1 MAPGPGKKLVSGPP
15 DRRRVHGW
23 CATVRTLLPDGP
35 SSPAGAAPDA
45 VPEQGPRGERAG
57 RRTDRGASR
66 YRPPLVSL
74 RSPYDR
80 EIARLALPAL
90 GTLAAEPTYLL
101 VDTAMVGHIP
111 GPEAGQD
118 LASLALAT
126 SVLGTL
132 AGLGVVAAYATTAA
146 VARLSG
152 ASAAD
157 GRHDDDLR
165 RVAAQ
170 SLWLGATLGL
180 LGALIVVAAG
190 PVWVEALGGAGATA
204 DGAARYLRIA
214 APGFAF
220 ALLSMAAQ
228 GWLRGTG
235 NLRGPLLIVVFGN
248 VVNAILNPLLI
259 FGFDLGL
266 DGSAIATL
274 IGQTAMGL
282 LFVRLLWRGSAPA
295 PSGGST
301 AERAAEAA
309 ALRRPSL
316 ALLGR
321 IGATGGYLLVRSGAL
336 LLTFAVASAVA
347 ARAGDPSL
355 AAHQIGWQLFVFI
368 ALVLDALAIAGQVLI
383 GRALGADRTGE
394 ALAASRR
401 MVLWTVVFGVLV
413 AVVLLVARDPI
424 IGLFTDDEVVAER
437 ARAMWPLLCLMLPF
451 ASAVFAFDGIL
462 IGAGDARFLAF
473 AMTGAAAV
481 GVPLLLIAQREQWGI
496 VGVWA
501 AINAVIVARLI
512 GTGWRYRDRRWVR
525 AGAWR

>member
-1 MAPGPGKKLVSGPP
+1 MGG
-15 DRRRVHGW
+15 
-23 CATVRTLLPDGP
+23 VR
-35 SSPAGAAPDA
+35 
-45 VPEQGPRGERAG
+45 RAG
-57 RRTDRGASR
+57 HYSPTSPR
-66 YRPPLVSL
+66 RPPPQHDTAHPGGPHGDGRVTATRHAGDAALASPLVPL
-74 RSPYDR
+74 RSPHDR

-101 VDTAMVGHIP
+101 VDTAMVGHID
-111 GPEAGQD
+111 GVRAGQD

-146 VARLSG
+146 VARLAG
-152 ASAAD
+152 ASGAD

-170 SLWLGATLGL
+170 SLWLGVALGL
-180 LGALIVVAAG
+180 LGALIVVVAG
-190 PVWVEALGGAGATA
+190 PLWVEALGGRGATA
-204 DGAARYLRIA
+204 EGAERYLRIA

-248 VVNAILNPLLI
+248 VVNAVLNPLLI

-282 LFVRLLWRGSAPA
+282 LFVRLLWRGSAA
-295 PSGGST
+295 PDHDAT
-301 AERAAEAA
+301 A

-321 IGATGGYLLVRSGAL
+321 IGTTGGYLLIRSGTL
-336 LLTFAVASAVA
+336 LLTFAVASAVV

-355 AAHQIGWQLFVFI
+355 AAHQVGWQLFLFI

-383 GRALGADRTGE
+383 GRALGADRTAE

-401 MVLWTVVFGVLV
+401 MVLWTIGFGLVVVAVLV
-413 AVVLLVARDPI
+413 VGRDPI
-424 IGLFTDDEVVAER
+424 IGLFTDDEIVAER

-462 IGAGDARFLAF
+462 IGAGDARFLAL
-473 AMTGAAAV
+473 AMTAAATI
-481 GVPLLLIAQREQWGI
+481 GIPLLLLAQHADWGI

-501 AINAVIVARLI
+501 GINAVIVARLL

>member
-1 MAPGPGKKLVSGPP
+1 MGGVRPPGHYS
-15 DRRRVHGW
+15 RRGDD
-23 CATVRTLLPDGP
+23 DGP
-35 SSPAGAAPDA
+35 AGS
-45 VPEQGPRGERAG
+45 
-57 RRTDRGASR
+57 GALAS
-66 YRPPLVSL
+66 PLVPL
-74 RSPYDR
+74 RSPHDR

-101 VDTAMVGHIP
+101 VDTAMVGHID
-111 GPEAGQD
+111 GAQAGQD

-157 GRHDDDLR
+157 GRHADDLR

-170 SLWLGATLGL
+170 SLWLGMALGL
-180 LGALIVVAAG
+180 LGALIVVVAG
-190 PVWVEALGGAGATA
+190 PLWVDALGGRGVTA
-204 DGAARYLRIA
+204 DGAQRYLRIA

-274 IGQTAMGL
+274 IGQTVMGL
-282 LFVRLLWRGSAPA
+282 LFVRLLWRGSAA
-295 PSGGST
+295 AARDRGT
-301 AERAAEAA
+301 AEPVTETA

-321 IGATGGYLLVRSGAL
+321 IGATGGYLLIRSGAL

-355 AAHQIGWQLFVFI
+355 AAHQIGWQLFIFI

-383 GRALGADRTGE
+383 GRALGADRTVE

-401 MVLWTVVFGVLV
+401 MVLWTVVFGALV
-413 AVVLLVARDPI
+413 ALVLLVARDPI

-437 ARAMWPLLCLMLPF
+437 ARALWPLLCLMLPF
-451 ASAVFAFDGIL
+451 GSAVFAFDGIL
-462 IGAGDARFLAF
+462 IGAGDARFLAV
-473 AMTGAAAV
+473 AMSAAAV
-481 GVPLLLIAQREQWGI
+481 LGIPVLLLAQHEGWGI

-501 AINAVIVARLI
+501 GINAVIVARLL

>member
-1 MAPGPGKKLVSGPP
+1 MPI
-15 DRRRVHGW
+15 
-23 CATVRTLLPDGP
+23 
-35 SSPAGAAPDA
+35 
-45 VPEQGPRGERAG
+45 
-57 RRTDRGASR
+57 
-66 YRPPLVSL
+66 

-101 VDTAMVGHIP
+101 VDTAMVGHID
-111 GPEAGQD
+111 GPQAGQD

-126 SVLGTL
+126 SMLGTL

-146 VARLSG
+146 VARLAG

-157 GRHDDDLR
+157 GRHDAELR

-170 SLWLGATLGL
+170 SLWLGGALGVLGL
-180 LGALIVVAAG
+180 LIVLLAG
-190 PVWVEALGGAGATA
+190 PAWIEALGGRGATA
-204 DGAARYLRIA
+204 DGAERYLRIA

-248 VVNAILNPLLI
+248 LINAVLNPLLI
-259 FGFDLGL
+259 FGLDLGL

-274 IGQTAMGL
+274 VGQTVMGL
-282 LFVRLLWRGSAPA
+282 LFVRLLWRGSADPARIAA
-295 PSGGST
+295 PSARRTPT
-301 AERAAEAA
+301 ADGDAARDAQEP
-309 ALRRPSL
+309 LRRPSL

-321 IGATGGYLLVRSGAL
+321 IGATGGYLLIRSGAL
-336 LLTFAVASAVA
+336 LLTFAVAAAVV

-355 AAHQIGWQLFVFI
+355 AAHQIGWQLFLFI

-383 GRALGADRTGE
+383 GRALGADRTE
-394 ALAASRR
+394 DALAASRR
-401 MVLWTVVFGVLV
+401 MVLWTLVFGVLV

-424 IGLFTDDEVVAER
+424 IGVFTDDEVVAER

-462 IGAGDARFLAF
+462 IGAGDARFLAL
-473 AMTGAAAV
+473 AMTGAAAI
-481 GVPLLLIAQREQWGI
+481 GVPLLLIAQQHDWGI

-501 AINAVIVARLI
+501 AVNAVIVARLI
-512 GTGWRYRDRRWVR
+512 GTGWRYRDRRWAR

>member
-1 MAPGPGKKLVSGPP
+1 VRPCGHYS
-15 DRRRVHGW
+15 RRSDD
-23 CATVRTLLPDGP
+23 DGP
-35 SSPAGAAPDA
+35 AAG
-45 VPEQGPRGERAG
+45 
-57 RRTDRGASR
+57 GALAS
-66 YRPPLVSL
+66 PLVPL

-101 VDTAMVGHIP
+101 VDTAMVGHID
-111 GPEAGQD
+111 GPQAGQD

-170 SLWLGATLGL
+170 SLWLGIALGL
-180 LGALIVVAAG
+180 LGALVVVVAG
-190 PVWVEALGGAGATA
+190 PLWVDALGGRGATA
-204 DGAARYLRIA
+204 DGAERYLRIA

-274 IGQTAMGL
+274 VGQTTMGL
-282 LFVRLLWRGSAPA
+282 LFVRLLWRGSAA
-295 PSGGST
+295 PDHDAVAT
-301 AERAAEAA
+301 A

-321 IGATGGYLLVRSGAL
+321 IGATGGYLLIRSGAL

-355 AAHQIGWQLFVFI
+355 AAHQIGWQLFIFI

-383 GRALGADRTGE
+383 GRALGADRTEE

-401 MVLWTVVFGVLV
+401 MVLWTVTFGVLV
-413 AVVLLVARDPI
+413 AIVLLIARDPI
-424 IGLFTDDEVVAER
+424 IALFTDDEVVAER

-451 ASAVFAFDGIL
+451 GAAVFAFDGIL
-462 IGAGDARFLAF
+462 IGAGDARFLAL
-473 AMTGAAAV
+473 AMSGAAAI
-481 GVPLLLIAQREQWGI
+481 GIPLLLIAQHEDWGI

-501 AINAVIVARLI
+501 GINAVIVARLL

>member
-1 MAPGPGKKLVSGPP
+1 MGTPAKARRFAPGPA

-23 CATVRTLLPDGP
+23 CATARTLLPDGRSRSEARP
-35 SSPAGAAPDA
+35 
-45 VPEQGPRGERAG
+45 
-57 RRTDRGASR
+57 R

-111 GPEAGQD
+111 GPAAGQD

-146 VARLSG
+146 VARLAG

-170 SLWLGATLGL
+170 SLWLGAALGL
-180 LGALIVVAAG
+180 LGVLIVVLAG
-190 PVWVEALGGAGATA
+190 PVWVEALGGTGATA

-248 VVNAILNPLLI
+248 VVNAVLNPLLI

-274 IGQTAMGL
+274 IGQTVMGL
-282 LFVRLLWRGSAPA
+282 LFVRLLWRGSAA
-295 PSGGST
+295 PDDTAT
-301 AERAAEAA
+301 AE
-309 ALRRPSL
+309 LRRPSL

-321 IGATGGYLLVRSGAL
+321 IGATGGYLLIRSGAL

-383 GRALGADRTGE
+383 GRALGADRTEE

-401 MVLWTVVFGVLV
+401 MVLWTLVFGVLV

-473 AMTGAAAV
+473 AMTGAAAI
-481 GVPLLLIAQREQWGI
+481 GLPLLLIAQRDGWGI
-496 VGVWA
+496 VGVWV
-501 AINAVIVARLI
+501 AINAVIVARLL

>member
-1 MAPGPGKKLVSGPP
+1 M
-15 DRRRVHGW
+15 
-23 CATVRTLLPDGP
+23 
-35 SSPAGAAPDA
+35 
-45 VPEQGPRGERAG
+45 
-57 RRTDRGASR
+57 
-66 YRPPLVSL
+66 SL

-111 GPEAGQD
+111 GPNAGQD

-132 AGLGVVAAYATTAA
+132 AGLGVVVAYATTAA

-152 ASAAD
+152 ASSEAD

-170 SLWLGATLGL
+170 SLWLGLALGL
-180 LGALIVVAAG
+180 VGALIVVAAG
-190 PVWVEALGGAGATA
+190 PLWIELLGGRGATA
-204 DGAARYLRIA
+204 DGAERYLRIA

-235 NLRGPLLIVVFGN
+235 DLRGPLLIVVFGN
-248 VVNAILNPLLI
+248 VVNAVLNPLLI

-274 IGQTAMGL
+274 IGQTTMGL
-282 LFVRLLWRGSAPA
+282 LFIRLLWRGSATAGSDGGA
-295 PSGGST
+295 PDGT
-301 AERAAEAA
+301 AATTE
-309 ALRRPSL
+309 LRRPSL

-336 LLTFAVASAVA
+336 LMTFSVASAVA

-355 AAHQIGWQLFVFI
+355 AAHQIGWQLFVFT

-383 GRALGADRTGE
+383 GRALGADRTEE

-401 MVLWTVVFGVLV
+401 MVLWTVLFGVLV
-413 AVVLLVARDPI
+413 AAVLLIARDPI

-437 ARAMWPLLCLMLPF
+437 ARTMLPLLCLLLPF
-451 ASAVFAFDGIL
+451 AAAVFAFDGIL

-473 AMTGAAAV
+473 AMVGAAAL
-481 GVPLLLIAQREQWGI
+481 GVPLLLVAERGDWGI

-501 AINAVIVARLI
+501 AIDVVIVARLI
-512 GTGWRYRDRRWVR
+512 GTGWRYRDRRWAR

>member
-1 MAPGPGKKLVSGPP
+1 MGGVRRAGHYSPAA
-15 DRRRVHGW
+15 DRRPLARRGTPLRTGPD
-23 CATVRTLLPDGP
+23 ATGGGAV
-35 SSPAGAAPDA
+35 GAA
-45 VPEQGPRGERAG
+45 GRG
-57 RRTDRGASR
+57 TPR
-66 YRPPLVSL
+66 YRPPLVSF

-101 VDTAMVGHIP
+101 VDTAMVGHID
-111 GPEAGQD
+111 GPQAGQD

-126 SVLGTL
+126 SMLGTL

-146 VARLSG
+146 VARLAG

-170 SLWLGATLGL
+170 SLWLGAAIGL
-180 LGALIVVAAG
+180 LGVLVVVLAG
-190 PVWVEALGGAGATA
+190 PLWIEALGGRGATA
-204 DGAARYLRIA
+204 EGAERYLRIA

-235 NLRGPLLIVVFGN
+235 NLRGPLLIVVLGN
-248 VVNAILNPLLI
+248 VINALLNPLLI

-274 IGQTAMGL
+274 VGQTVMGL
-282 LFVRLLWRGSAPA
+282 LFVRLLWRGSAA
-295 PSGGST
+295 PDN
-301 AERAAEAA
+301 AAETA

-321 IGATGGYLLVRSGAL
+321 IGSTGGYLLIRSGAL

-383 GRALGADRTGE
+383 GRALGAERTDE

-401 MVLWTVVFGVLV
+401 MVLWTVVFGLLV
-413 AVVLLVARDPI
+413 AAVLLVARDPI

-437 ARAMWPLLCLMLPF
+437 TRAMWPLLCLMLPF
-451 ASAVFAFDGIL
+451 AAAVFAFDGIL
-462 IGAGDARFLAF
+462 IGAGDTRFLAL

-481 GVPLLLIAQREQWGI
+481 GIPLLLVAQRDGWGI

-512 GTGWRYRDRRWVR
+512 GTGWRYRDRRWARV
-525 AGAWR
+525 GAWR

>member
-1 MAPGPGKKLVSGPP
+1 MSI
-15 DRRRVHGW
+15 
-23 CATVRTLLPDGP
+23 
-35 SSPAGAAPDA
+35 
-45 VPEQGPRGERAG
+45 
-57 RRTDRGASR
+57 
-66 YRPPLVSL
+66 

-101 VDTAMVGHIP
+101 VDTAMVGHID
-111 GPEAGQD
+111 GPQAGQD

-126 SVLGTL
+126 SMLGTL

-146 VARLSG
+146 VARLVG
-152 ASAAD
+152 ASGAD

-170 SLWLGATLGL
+170 SLWLGAALGL
-180 LGALIVVAAG
+180 LGILIVLLAG
-190 PVWVEALGGAGATA
+190 PAWIEALGGRGATA
-204 DGAARYLRIA
+204 DGAERYLRIA

-235 NLRGPLLIVVFGN
+235 NLRGPLLIVVLGN
-248 VVNAILNPLLI
+248 VINALLNPLLI

-274 IGQTAMGL
+274 IGQTVMGL
-282 LFVRLLWRGSAPA
+282 LFVRLLWRGSGAA
-295 PSGGST
+295 GRDG
-301 AERAAEAA
+301 EAAETA

-321 IGATGGYLLVRSGAL
+321 IGATGGYLLIRSGAL
-336 LLTFAVASAVA
+336 LLTFAVASAVV

-383 GRALGADRTGE
+383 GRALGAERTDE

-401 MVLWTVVFGVLV
+401 MVLWTLVFGLLV
-413 AVVLLVARDPI
+413 VAVLLVARDPI
-424 IGLFTDDEVVAER
+424 IGVFTDDEVVAER

-462 IGAGDARFLAF
+462 IGAGDTRFLAA
-473 AMTGAAAV
+473 AMTGAAV
-481 GVPLLLIAQREQWGI
+481 IGVPLLLAAHHNGWGI

-501 AINAVIVARLI
+501 AINAVIVARLL
-512 GTGWRYRDRRWVR
+512 GTGWRYRGRSWARV
-525 AGAWR
+525 GAWR